1 MAKGIDVSSWQGAI
15 DWPKVKL
22 SGRVDFAI
30 IRAGYGKNNADNQ
43 AVANAAGCRKNNIPF
58 GVYWF
63 SYAYNEEM
71 AKDEADYACDF
82 AEKFG
87 ATLPIAYDW
96 EEDSENYAK
105 KNGVVVTDDLRKRL
119 ALAFLKEVKRRGKMP
134 MLYANWSDILGAYKT
149 IYKDFYLWYSAPDVD
164 APGVS
169 CDFWQNSWNGRVTGI
184 SGDVDTDI
192 AYTDFG
198 NTNTNNISEEQKKKI
213 VDKLVKQFGDTYIT
227 AAYDT
232 IIGKYSTG
240 NERRKMIESLG
251 LDYDIVQSIV
261 NYILL
266 GR

>member
-1 MAKGIDVSSWQGAI
+1 MTKGIDVSSWQGLI
-15 DWPKVKL
+15 DWVSVKA
-22 SGRVDFAI
+22 SGSVKFAI
-30 IRAGYGKNNADNQ
+30 IRAGYGKNNVDNQ
-43 AVANAAGCRKNNIPF
+43 AVANAVGCRKNNIPF

-63 SYAYNEEM
+63 SYAYTEEM
-71 AKDEADYACDF
+71 AKNEADYACDF

-96 EEDSENYAK
+96 EEDSEEYAK
-105 KNGVVVTDDLRKRL
+105 KNGVEVTDDLRRRL
-119 ALAFLKEVKRRGKMP
+119 ALAFLKEVKRRGKTP
-134 MLYANWSDILGAYKT
+134 MLYANYSDILGAYRT
-149 IYKDFYLWYSAPDVD
+149 IYKDYRLWYSAPDVD
-164 APGVS
+164 KPGVS
-169 CDFWQNSWNGRVTGI
+169 CDIWQNSWNGKIRGI

-192 AYTDFG
+192 SYTDLE
-198 NTNTNNISEEQKKKI
+198 NNSVNISDEQKENIIK
-213 VDKLVKQFGDTYIT
+213 KLVKEFGDTYIT

-240 NERRKMIESLG
+240 NERRKMIEAIG